1 MKKELILKILNELDK
16 NNRFLSQ
23 EDVKCDNEQYGQ
35 ILDIILESNLIT
47 GVEVKRVGNEEKY
60 SIKASHPKITLSGIE
75 YLQQS
80 TDNYNRLICA
90 MNNIPSEIGNSKIKL
105 NINRT
110 Y

>member
-16 NNRFLSQ
+16 NNKVLSQ
-23 EDVKCDNEQYGQ
+23 EEVECDNEQYGET
-35 ILDIILESNLIT
+35 LDIMLESNLIT

-60 SIKASHPKITLSGIE
+60 SILMAHPKITLSGIE

-90 MNNIPSEIGNSKIKL
+90 MNNLPSEIGNSKNKL
-105 NINRT
+105 NINGS